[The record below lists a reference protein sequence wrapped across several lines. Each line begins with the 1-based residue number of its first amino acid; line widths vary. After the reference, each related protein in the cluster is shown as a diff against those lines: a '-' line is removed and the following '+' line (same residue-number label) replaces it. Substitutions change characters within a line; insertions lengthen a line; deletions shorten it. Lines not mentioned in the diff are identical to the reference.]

1 MTANEHSPPVAAP
14 RRGVSS
20 RLIIALL
27 LIAFVAGAAAS
38 VWLSNNWQRLRSGGG
53 EASTE
58 NTADAAANMTG
69 VYDPAA
75 NYAEAPDAVPPGA
88 LGEQVARV
96 AALEQRLARIA
107 LAAQAASYNANR
119 AEAIMTAFAARRA
132 LDAGRP
138 LGYVEAALRARFGD
152 AQPKAV
158 ATIVNAAAEP
168 VTLADLRIGLDDI
181 SLRSEQREE
190 GWWSSFLRELRGAAV
205 IRHAKAPSPAP
216 ELRLMRA
223 RRAVETG
230 QVDVAVE
237 EMEAIEQQPA
247 ITDWLQLARRWN
259 EAHRALDVI
268 EAAAILE
275 PRTATALESQAES
288 ATGKALAPPGAEVG
302 PAPAGA
308 VSSSAP
314 PPR

>member
-1 MTANEHSPPVAAP
+1 MTADDHIQPVAAP
-14 RRGVSS
+14 RRGISS

-38 VWLSNNWQRLRSGGG
+38 IWLSNNWQRLRSGGSD
-53 EASTE
+53 APAE
-58 NTADAAANMTG
+58 NSVDAATNMTG

-75 NYAEAPDAVPPGA
+75 NYAEATEPAAGT
-88 LGEQVARV
+88 LTEQVAHV
-96 AALEQRLARIA
+96 AALEQRLARIS

-181 SLRSEQREE
+181 SLKSGEREE
-190 GWWSSFLRELRGAAV
+190 GWWSGLLREIRGAAV
-205 IRHAKAPSPAP
+205 LRNAKAPSPAP

-230 QVDVAVE
+230 QVDVAIE
-237 EMEAIEQQPA
+237 EMEAIERQPA

-288 ATGKALAPPGAEVG
+288 ATGKALAPPGAEDG
-302 PAPAGA
+302 RAATGG
-308 VSSSAP
+308 AP
-314 PPR
+314 PSPRPR

>member
-1 MTANEHSPPVAAP
+1 MTADDTSQPVAA
-14 RRGVSS
+14 RARGISS

-27 LIAFVAGAAAS
+27 LVAFVAGAAAS
-38 VWLSNNWQRLRSGGG
+38 VWLSNNWQRLRGGG
-53 EASTE
+53 GDTTAENSAEAT
-58 NTADAAANMTG
+58 ANMTG

-75 NYAEAPDAVPPGA
+75 NYAEPTDAVVAGT
-88 LGEQVARV
+88 LGGQVARV
-96 AALEQRLARIA
+96 AALEQRLARIS

-158 ATIVNAAAEP
+158 ATIVNAASEP

-181 SLRSEQREE
+181 SLRSTGRED
-190 GWWSSFLRELRGAAV
+190 GWWRSLLRELRGAAV

-230 QVDVAVE
+230 QVDIAIE
-237 EMEAIEQQPA
+237 EMEVIEQQPA

-288 ATGKALAPPGAEVG
+288 ASGQALTPPGAEG
-302 PAPAGA
+302 RPAATGA
-308 VSSSAP
+308 AP
-314 PPR
+314 LSTRPR

>member
-1 MTANEHSPPVAAP
+1 MTADEHSQSVAAP
-14 RRGVSS
+14 RRGISS

-38 VWLSNNWQRLRSGGG
+38 IWLSNNWQRLRGGG
-53 EASTE
+53 ADAPTE
-58 NTADAAANMTG
+58 NSADAAANMTG

-75 NYAEAPDAVPPGA
+75 NYAEATEPATAGP
-88 LGEQVARV
+88 LGDQVARV
-96 AALEQRLARIA
+96 AALEQRLARIS

-168 VTLADLRIGLDDI
+168 VTLADLRLGLDDI
-181 SLRSEQREE
+181 SLRSGQREE
-190 GWWSSFLRELRGAAV
+190 GWWNAFLRELRGAAV

-230 QVDVAVE
+230 QVDVAIE

-288 ATGKALAPPGAEVG
+288 ATGKALTPPGAEEG
-302 PAPAGA
+302 PAATGA
-308 VSSSAP
+308 AP
-314 PPR
+314 PSPRPR

>member
-1 MTANEHSPPVAAP
+1 MTAEEHSAPVAAP
-14 RRGVSS
+14 RRGISS
-20 RLIIALL
+20 RLILALI

-38 VWLSNNWQRLRSGGG
+38 IWLSNNWQRLRSTGPDASAENSA
-53 EASTE
+53 EAT
-58 NTADAAANMTG
+58 ANMTG
-69 VYDPAA
+69 LYDPAA
-75 NYAEAPDAVPPGA
+75 NLSEGPEGAPAAAMGQ
-88 LGEQVARV
+88 QVARV
-96 AALEQRLARIA
+96 AALEQRLARIS

-168 VTLADLRIGLDDI
+168 VTLADLRLGLDDI
-181 SLRSEQREE
+181 SLQSGRVEQ
-190 GWWSSFLRELRGAAV
+190 GWWSSFLREVRGAAV
-205 IRHAKAPSPAP
+205 LRRAGTPSPAP
-216 ELRLMRA
+216 EMRLMRA
-223 RRAVETG
+223 RRAIDAG
-230 QVDVAVE
+230 QVDVAIE
-237 EMEAIEQQPA
+237 AMEAIDQQPA

-275 PRTATALESQAES
+275 PRTATALESQSQS
-288 ATGKALAPPGAEVG
+288 ASGAALTPPGAEAQ
-302 PAPAGA
+302 PAATG
-308 VSSSAP
+308 AP
-314 PPR
+314 PAAGR